1 MPRPDP
7 TLDDLR
13 AALDAALTGRAVLR
27 PEDVRRL
34 ISSWELM
41 RRALADAPPPKLALD
56 SHEVPYT
63 MWFRGDRRHAL
74 DALGD
79 GTVLEEGSRTRR

>member
-1 MPRPDP
+1 MPSPDP

-13 AALDAALTGRAVLR
+13 AALTGRAVLR

-34 ISSWELM
+34 ISSWKLM

-63 MWFRGDRRHAL
+63 IWFRGDRRHAL